1 MDEDPDD
8 PSFEPRDNP
17 GQKKK
22 TGFKLSSMVDM
33 KPREDLHRYLVDKF
47 HSSTKS
53 KTVSFEKIDLFTYK
67 PTAKVASFITSEDCL
82 LLWIK
87 TFIVRYFEH
96 LNTMGYRVTWQERE
110 SYSCATKSDKIIL
123 LIYAV
128 EDNDED
134 QLITISI
141 FISTGR
147 IMIQGKKFAEWSR
160 DEFPALL
167 CADQFET
174 STSTPRAY
182 PGHLTVHRVRGVGNL
197 NVALEGWE
205 I

>member
-8 PSFEPRDNP
+8 PSFEPGDNP

-22 TGFKLSSMVDM
+22 AGFYLHCPMVDM

-53 KTVSFEKIDLFTYK
+53 KTVSFEKIDLSTYK
-67 PTAKVASFITSEDCL
+67 PMAKVASFITSEDRL

-87 TFIVRYFEH
+87 IFIVRYFEH
-96 LNTMGYRVTWQERE
+96 LNTMGYRITWQEQE

-123 LIYAV
+123 HIYAV

-134 QLITISI
+134 QLIKYLSL
-141 FISTGR
+141 F
-147 IMIQGKKFAEWSR
+147 
-160 DEFPALL
+160 LL
-167 CADQFET
+167 VE
-174 STSTPRAY
+174 
-182 PGHLTVHRVRGVGNL
+182 
-197 NVALEGWE
+197 
-205 I
+205 